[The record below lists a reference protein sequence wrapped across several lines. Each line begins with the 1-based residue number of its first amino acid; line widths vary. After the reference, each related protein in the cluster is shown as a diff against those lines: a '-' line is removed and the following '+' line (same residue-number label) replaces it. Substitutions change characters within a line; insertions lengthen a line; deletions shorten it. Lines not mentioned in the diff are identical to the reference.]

1 MPEFNNLRNRVA
13 VVGVG
18 TTAYG
23 SFPETDEYGLAAE
36 AFRNAL
42 ADCKLDKS
50 KIDGL
55 LTCRIPSYSRVGET
69 LGLDP
74 RWTITLPGHGRM
86 SGIGLVEAT
95 IALATGQANYVALL
109 YANIGRSRR
118 VFYGGDESPGY
129 WDPWGFT
136 SPGAAHALMFRR
148 HMELYGTTTR
158 QLAEVSVAF
167 RHHAQLHP
175 HAVMKAPMTIDDH
188 EASRFIVAPLR
199 LLDYCLINDGA
210 VCLILTT
217 RERAANLA
225 KPPVLVSGFGGREAY
240 RTASIE
246 NFEFD
251 SWHGQVSASANDAF
265 AMAGVDR
272 EDVDALM
279 CYDNFSPTVLFGLE
293 GLGFCERGGAGS
305 FVEGGALKVGG
316 RLPTNTDG
324 GHLSNSYMQGW
335 ALNVEAVRQ
344 LRGECGARQ
353 VPDCEVVQY
362 VQSTPC
368 TRSIIYPRGGRRTPH
383 ELQKATA
390 APGHIEQAV
399 LGGGP
404 RREVAFATLSGLR

>member
-1 MPEFNNLRNRVA
+1 MHEFADLRDRVA

-23 SFPETDEYGLAAE
+23 SFPDTDEYGLAAE
-36 AFRNAL
+36 AFGNAV
-42 ADCKLDKS
+42 ADCGLDKS
-50 KIDGL
+50 RIDGL
-55 LTCRIPSYSRVGET
+55 LTCRIPSYSRMGEV

-74 RWTITLPGHGRM
+74 RWTVTLPGHGRM
-86 SGIGLVEAT
+86 SGIGIIEAT
-95 IALATGQANYVALL
+95 IALAIGQACYVALL

-118 VFYGGDESPGY
+118 VFYGGDEMPGY

-136 SPGAAHALMFRR
+136 SPGGAHAMMFRR

-167 RHHAQLHP
+167 REHARLNP
-175 HAVMKAPMTIDDH
+175 GAVMKAPVTIDDH
-188 EASRFIVAPLR
+188 EASRPIVAPLR

-217 RERAANLA
+217 RERAADLG
-225 KPPVLVSGFGGREAY
+225 KPPVYVSGFGGREAY

-246 NFEFD
+246 NFDFGFWFD
-251 SWHGQVSASANDAF
+251 QVSASGREAF

-272 EDVDALM
+272 DDVDALM
-279 CYDNFSPTVLFGLE
+279 CYDNFSPTVLFSLE
-293 GLGFCERGGAGS
+293 GLGFCPRGDGGR
-305 FVEGGALKVGG
+305 FVEGGTLKLGG

-344 LRGECGARQ
+344 LRGECGDRQ
-353 VPDCEVVQY
+353 VPDCEVVTY
-362 VQSTPC
+362 VQATPC
-368 TRSIIYPRGGRRTPH
+368 TRAIVYTR
-383 ELQKATA
+383 A
-390 APGHIEQAV
+390 
-399 LGGGP
+399 
-404 RREVAFATLSGLR
+404 